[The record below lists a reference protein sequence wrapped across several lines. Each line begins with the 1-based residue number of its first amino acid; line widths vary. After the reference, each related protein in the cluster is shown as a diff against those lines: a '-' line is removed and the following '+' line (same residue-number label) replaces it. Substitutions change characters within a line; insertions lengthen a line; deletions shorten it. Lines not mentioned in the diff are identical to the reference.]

1 MTSNRTQRIL
11 MLLCVTLVLAVS
23 APAGAATFKIA
34 TLAPDGT
41 SWMKEMR
48 AAGKEIEAQTEGRV
62 KLKFYPGGVMGN
74 YQTVLRKMRVGQLHG
89 GAFAAG
95 EVIEIYPDMHLY
107 SLPFMFR
114 SEDEVLH
121 VRKTIDPLLIE
132 GLAENGLV
140 AAGIIG
146 AGFAYIMSDTEIND
160 AGDLK
165 GRSVWVPEGDIVA
178 YTGFQVAGVTPKA
191 LPLSDVY
198 TGLQTGLLDT
208 VINTPVGAIA
218 FQWHTKIK
226 HMADLPLGYVSG
238 ILGFDKRAYGRISPA
253 DQAIVQ
259 ARLSEVAA
267 RLDAQNRQ
275 DNEQALEALQNQGIE
290 IYRVPAD
297 EFTHWEEVG
306 ARTLSQLLESGE
318 VSFEHLELM
327 RNALNEY
334 RSSQNQATAMESTG
348 Q

>member
-1 MTSNRTQRIL
+1 MKHNRTQRRL
-11 MLLCVTLVLAVS
+11 ALLFATLVLAVS
-23 APAGAATFKIA
+23 ASAHAATLKIA
-34 TLAPDGT
+34 TLAPEGT
-41 SWMKEMR
+41 TWMKEMR
-48 AAGKEIEAQTEGRV
+48 AAGKDIEAQTEGRV

-74 YQTVLRKMRVGQLHG
+74 YKTVLRKMRVGQLHG

-114 SEDEVLH
+114 SEEEVLH

-132 GLAENGLV
+132 GLRENGLV

-146 AGFAYIMSDTEIND
+146 AGFAYIMSDKAIND

-165 GRSVWVPEGDIVA
+165 GRSVWVPEGDVVS
-178 YTGFQVAGVTPKA
+178 YTGFEVAGVTPKA

-226 HMADLPLGYVSG
+226 HLADLPLGYVSG
-238 ILGFDKRAYGRISPA
+238 ILAFDKRAYGRINDA
-253 DQAIVQ
+253 DQVIVQ

-267 RLDAQNRQ
+267 RLDEQNRL
-275 DNEQALEALQNQGIE
+275 DNEQALEALQNQGVE
-290 IYRVPAD
+290 IFRVPAD
-297 EFTHWEEVG
+297 ELPHWEDVG
-306 ARTLSQLLESGE
+306 ARTLKLLLESGD
-318 VSFEHLELM
+318 VSFKHLQTLREALEQY
-327 RNALNEY
+327 RNN
-334 RSSQNQATAMESTG
+334 QNQSTAMGATG
-348 Q
+348 S